1 MKETTSRNG
10 GVGVQNEGGK
20 GDESLSDY
28 RKEIDEIN
36 RAILSLH
43 EQRLEVVKKVSA
55 YKQREGLPILQPT
68 REEEVIREMCRS
80 TLPEYA
86 GGTKVLFETLM
97 SISRE
102 FQYTEH
108 YRDTELYERI
118 SSYHTGIPGK
128 GMKTHEGAK
137 LRIACQGVPGSYST
151 SGANEMFPGETI
163 DYYQEFGDVFDAVQ
177 EGKAEIGVLP
187 IENSFSGSVLPV
199 YDLMK
204 KHSFYIYRCQ
214 KVRVN
219 HCLLGI
225 PGANPEQLRTVYSH
239 DQGLSQC
246 SAYLREHSLEG
257 KAYSN
262 TAAAAKFVGERRDAS
277 VGAIA
282 SKECGQ
288 LYGLE
293 VLAEGVQN
301 REENYTRFIAITK
314 DFYLPE
320 QANKVSIC
328 LSTAHSEGS
337 LHNLLTRFATSGL
350 NLTKIESRPIENVNF
365 AFLFFLEFEGN
376 IQNENVTKLMC
387 QLSEE
392 LDSFA
397 FLGNYR
403 EE

>member
-1 MKETTSRNG
+1 MNGATGNGTTK
-10 GVGVQNEGGK
+10 NEGAQK
-20 GDESLSDY
+20 DESLSDY

-55 YKQREGLPILQPT
+55 YKQRNALPILQPD
-68 REEEVIREMCRS
+68 REKAVIGEMCQATR
-80 TLPEYA
+80 PEYA

-108 YRDTELYERI
+108 YRDTEMYGLI
-118 SSYHTGIPGK
+118 SSHHKGTPGSGK
-128 GMKTHEGAK
+128 GSEKGSEHG
-137 LRIACQGVPGSYST
+137 LRIACQGVPGSYSS
-151 SGANEMFPGETI
+151 SGAKEMFPGEVI
-163 DYYQEFGDVFDAVQ
+163 DYYREFGDVFDAVQ
-177 EGKAEIGVLP
+177 EGKADIGVLP

-219 HCLLGI
+219 HCLLGV
-225 PGANPEQLRTVYSH
+225 PGAKPEQLRTVYSH

-246 SAYLREHSLEG
+246 SAFLREYSLEG
-257 KAYSN
+257 KGYSN
-262 TAAAAKFVGERRDAS
+262 TAAAAKFVGERKDPT

-293 VLAEGVQN
+293 ILAEGVQN

-328 LSTAHSEGS
+328 LSAAHSEGS